1 MAPRPPTRPTPA
13 LVPAGAELVE
23 PELVEPD
30 AAISTSRGITIAAK
44 QAIEGIER
52 GAELAR
58 KVRDAIDEETPSDTP
73 IVEATATTTT
83 ATVAVKKP
91 KAKRPGW
98 AAVIGMCVAST
109 LAGSPIWDAVTGG
122 GHASATKIGQ
132 LEGKLGALESRLNSL
147 DAAALRGASE
157 RAVEFR
163 ELDAKIVALGGNV
176 ELVMA
181 KLGVPE
187 EQRKPIPQ
195 TSEATESRHEQAI
208 RDWEHAIREA
218 ERRQIEQA
226 IADSGT
232 VTGK

>member
-13 LVPAGAELVE
+13 LVPAGAGLVE
-23 PELVEPD
+23 PELVEPEPD
-30 AAISTSRGITIAAK
+30 AATSTSRGITTAAK

-58 KVRDAIDEETPSDTP
+58 SLRDAINDETPNDTP
-73 IVEATATTTT
+73 IVEATAT
-83 ATVAVKKP
+83 AKVSVKKP
-91 KAKRPGW
+91 KARRPGW
-98 AAVIGMCVAST
+98 AAVIGMCVTSM

-122 GHASATKIGQ
+122 GQASAAKIGQ
-132 LEGKLGALESRLNSL
+132 LEGKLAAVEGRLNSI
-147 DAAALRGASE
+147 DAAALRGASD

-163 ELDAKIVALGGNV
+163 ELDQKIVALGSNV

-181 KLGVPE
+181 KLGVPPE
-187 EQRKPIPQ
+187 VRKTIPP

-208 RDWEHAIREA
+208 RDWENAVREA

>member
-1 MAPRPPTRPTPA
+1 M
-13 LVPAGAELVE
+13 PAGEEVE
-23 PELVEPD
+23 PEPD
-30 AAISTSRGITIAAK
+30 AAISTSRGITTTAK

-73 IVEATATTTT
+73 VVEATAT

-122 GHASATKIGQ
+122 GRASATKIGQ
-132 LEGKLGALESRLNSL
+132 LEGKLGALEGRLNSL
-147 DAAALRGASE
+147 DAAALRGASD

-163 ELDAKIVALGGNV
+163 ELDAKIVALSGNIQI
-176 ELVMA
+176 VMV

-187 EQRKPIPQ
+187 DQLKPIPQ
-195 TSEATESRHEQAI
+195 TSTATESRHEQAI
-208 RDWEHAIREA
+208 RDWENAVREA

>member
-13 LVPAGAELVE
+13 LVPAGEEVE
-23 PELVEPD
+23 PEPD
-30 AAISTSRGITIAAK
+30 AAISTSRGITTAAK

-73 IVEATATTTT
+73 VVEATATTTT
-83 ATVAVKKP
+83 ATVAVKP
-91 KAKRPGW
+91 KSKRPGW

-122 GHASATKIGQ
+122 GRASATKIGQ
-132 LEGKLGALESRLNSL
+132 LEGKLGALEGRLNSL
-147 DAAALRGASE
+147 DAAALRGASD

-163 ELDAKIVALGGNV
+163 ELDAKIVALSGNIQI
-176 ELVMA
+176 VMV

-187 EQRKPIPQ
+187 DQLKPIPQ
-195 TSEATESRHEQAI
+195 TSTATESRHEQAI
-208 RDWEHAIREA
+208 RDWENAVREA

>member
-13 LVPAGAELVE
+13 LVPAGEEVE
-23 PELVEPD
+23 PEPD

-73 IVEATATTTT
+73 VVEATATTTT
-83 ATVAVKKP
+83 ATVAVKP
-91 KAKRPGW
+91 KSKRPGW

-122 GHASATKIGQ
+122 GRASATKIGQ
-132 LEGKLGALESRLNSL
+132 LEGKLGALEGRLNSL
-147 DAAALRGASE
+147 DAAALRGASD

-163 ELDAKIVALGGNV
+163 ELDAKIVALSGNIRI
-176 ELVMA
+176 VMV

-187 EQRKPIPQ
+187 DQLKPIPQ
-195 TSEATESRHEQAI
+195 TSTETESRHEQAI
-208 RDWEHAIREA
+208 RAWENAVREA

>member
-1 MAPRPPTRPTPA
+1 MAPRPPTRPIPA
-13 LVPAGAELVE
+13 LVPAGEDVE
-23 PELVEPD
+23 PEPD
-30 AAISTSRGITIAAK
+30 AAISTSRGITTAAK

-73 IVEATATTTT
+73 VVEATATTTT
-83 ATVAVKKP
+83 ATVAVKKQ

-98 AAVIGMCVAST
+98 AAVIGMCVTSMF
-109 LAGSPIWDAVTGG
+109 AGSPIWDAITGG
-122 GHASATKIGQ
+122 GQASATKIGQ
-132 LEGKLGALESRLNSL
+132 LEGKLGALEGRLNSL
-147 DAAALRGASE
+147 DAAALRGASD

-208 RDWEHAIREA
+208 RDWENAVREA

>member
-1 MAPRPPTRPTPA
+1 M
-13 LVPAGAELVE
+13 PAGEEVE
-23 PELVEPD
+23 PEPD

-73 IVEATATTTT
+73 VVEATATTTT
-83 ATVAVKKP
+83 ATVAVKP
-91 KAKRPGW
+91 KSKRPGW

-122 GHASATKIGQ
+122 GRASATKIGQ
-132 LEGKLGALESRLNSL
+132 LEGKLGALEGRLNSL
-147 DAAALRGASE
+147 DAAALRGASD

-163 ELDAKIVALGGNV
+163 ELDAKIVALGSNV

>member
-13 LVPAGAELVE
+13 LVPAGEDVE
-23 PELVEPD
+23 PEPD
-30 AAISTSRGITIAAK
+30 AAISTSRGITTAAK

-73 IVEATATTTT
+73 VVEATATTTT
-83 ATVAVKKP
+83 ATVAVKKQ

-147 DAAALRGASE
+147 DAAALRGASD

-163 ELDAKIVALGGNV
+163 ELDAKIVALSGNIQI
-176 ELVMA
+176 VMV

-187 EQRKPIPQ
+187 DQLKPIPQ
-195 TSEATESRHEQAI
+195 TSTETESRHEQAI
-208 RDWEHAIREA
+208 RDWENAVREA

>member
-13 LVPAGAELVE
+13 LVPAGEEVE
-23 PELVEPD
+23 PEPD
-30 AAISTSRGITIAAK
+30 AAISTSRGITTAAK

-83 ATVAVKKP
+83 ATVAVKP
-91 KAKRPGW
+91 KSKRPGW

-122 GHASATKIGQ
+122 GRASATKIGQ
-132 LEGKLGALESRLNSL
+132 LEGKLGALEGRLNSL
-147 DAAALRGASE
+147 DAAALRGASD

-163 ELDAKIVALGGNV
+163 ELDAKIVALGSNV

-181 KLGVPE
+181 KLGVPPE
-187 EQRKPIPQ
+187 VRKTIPP

-208 RDWEHAIREA
+208 RDWENAVREA

>member
-1 MAPRPPTRPTPA
+1 M
-13 LVPAGAELVE
+13 PAGEDVE
-23 PELVEPD
+23 PEPD
-30 AAISTSRGITIAAK
+30 AAISTSRGITTAAK

-73 IVEATATTTT
+73 VVEATATTTT
-83 ATVAVKKP
+83 ATVAVKKQ

-98 AAVIGMCVAST
+98 AAVIGMCVTSMF
-109 LAGSPIWDAVTGG
+109 AGSPIWDAITGG
-122 GHASATKIGQ
+122 GQASATKIGQ
-132 LEGKLGALESRLNSL
+132 LEGKLGALEGRLNSL
-147 DAAALRGASE
+147 DAAALRGASD

-208 RDWEHAIREA
+208 RDWENAVREA

>member
-13 LVPAGAELVE
+13 LVPAGEEVE
-23 PELVEPD
+23 PEPD

-73 IVEATATTTT
+73 VVEATATTTT
-83 ATVAVKKP
+83 ATVAVKP
-91 KAKRPGW
+91 KSKRPGW

-122 GHASATKIGQ
+122 GRASATKIGQ